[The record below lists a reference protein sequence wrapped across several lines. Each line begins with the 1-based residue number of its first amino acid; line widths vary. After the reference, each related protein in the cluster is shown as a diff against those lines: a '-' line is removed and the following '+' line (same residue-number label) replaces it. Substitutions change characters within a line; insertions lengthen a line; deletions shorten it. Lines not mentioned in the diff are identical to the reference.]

1 MTLATVVTY
10 QEKNTLEGSFI
21 ENKINELVKEE
32 TSREKKIF
40 LQHKSYNLL
49 CLDIYKR

>member
-21 ENKINELVKEE
+21 ENKINELVQEE
-32 TSREKKIF
+32 TSKEKKSF
-40 LQHKSYNLL
+40 YNIKAT
-49 CLDIYKR
+49 IYYV